1 MATRPA
7 PPLPG
12 QGGGSSSSG
21 GGGGGRR
28 HNSIPPQ
35 SMAPHLQYGHGS
47 GQGNMQGQQQQFK
60 QRAKPRVGQYEIER
74 TLGTGSFGKVKLA
87 THAIT
92 GHQVALKLI
101 NRAKI
106 TTPDMNAR
114 VKREIQY
121 LKVLRHPHIIK
132 LYEVIT
138 TPTDVIMVMEY
149 AGEELFNYIVSK
161 GKHGMSEEEA
171 RRFFQQMISA
181 IEYCH
186 RHHIVHRDLKPENL
200 FLDSRRN
207 IKIGDFGLSNLMTD
221 GDFLKTSCGSP
232 NYAAPEV
239 ISGKLYSG
247 PEIDVWSAGVI
258 MYVLLCG
265 KLPFDDEHIPTLFKK
280 IENGVFHIPSHVS
293 EPARHLLKRML
304 EVDPLKR
311 ATIAEIRQ
319 MPFFQE
325 NLPRYLEPL
334 PEMERYPALPM
345 DDMTTLL
352 LINEG
357 QADPK
362 KVAESKGMMFTED
375 LGIIDP
381 DIVGEILEKITTY
394 TEPMVW
400 EALQRDG
407 DNQVKVAYQLVRDH
421 RRILKDSAYGFE
433 DEDMSAMEEFMAS
446 SPPAWNADI
455 PPPSQMSHNGADEHP
470 DIDED
475 VDLEIQDIP
484 NAHFDVLDSSLPGYL
499 TPPGSA
505 GPSTA
510 AATPTA
516 EVPED
521 DSQQTAEA
529 AARALLSSQVNIPEP
544 PRNKS
549 MTKPKWHFGI
559 RSRSP
564 PMEVMLEIYKT
575 LNVLGMQ
582 WRKKEAIELPEI
594 GGAPPGGYT
603 EEVEVALDQY
613 TETNNGTRPIMG
625 KKPPTKKEMQA
636 QDKQAQNLYHVET
649 RARYGDVIVRMDL
662 QLYRVDE
669 QHYLVDFRNLGY
681 YMVTEK
687 EKDVPDVSRYDGD
700 MASMLSG
707 QIGTMS
713 SASSTANG
721 TPSLLPTGP
730 GSKLKENG
738 GGGAQGQQSI
748 GGVSGPF
755 HFLEMACQLIAE
767 LASG

>member
-7 PPLPG
+7 PPAPN
-12 QGGGSSSSG
+12 QASGSHSNT
-21 GGGGGRR
+21 GGGRR
-28 HNSIPPQ
+28 YNSINQ
-35 SMAPHLQYGHGS
+35 HQYGG
-47 GQGNMQGQQQQFK
+47 GYGGGGQQQNVTVPRQ
-60 QRAKPRVGQYEIER
+60 KPRVGQYIIER

-161 GKHGMSEEEA
+161 GKHGMTEDEA

-334 PEMERYPALPM
+334 PEMDRYPALPM

-362 KVAESKGMMFTED
+362 KVAETKGMVFTED

-381 DIVGEILEKITTY
+381 DIVEELLEKISTY

-400 EALQRDG
+400 DALQREG

-421 RRILKDSAYGFE
+421 RRILKDSYGFE
-433 DEDMSAMEEFMAS
+433 EDEDTSAMEEFMAS

-455 PPPSQMSHNGADEHP
+455 PPPSQLQQNGVDEQM
-470 DIDED
+470 DIEED

-499 TPPGSA
+499 TPPSSSGA
-505 GPSTA
+505 STA
-510 AATPTA
+510 MATPTS
-516 EVPED
+516 EVPGVD
-521 DSQQTAEA
+521 PQGAAEA
-529 AARALLSSQVNIPEP
+529 AARALLSPPVPDP
-544 PRNKS
+544 PRRLDKS
-549 MTKPKWHFGI
+549 MSKPKWHFGI

-582 WRKKEAIELPEI
+582 WKKKEDINLPEI

-603 EEVEVALDQY
+603 EEVEAALEQY
-613 TETNNGTRPIMG
+613 AEENNGTRPVMG
-625 KKPPTKKEMQA
+625 KKPPTKKEVLA
-636 QDKQAQNLYHVET
+636 QEKSAQSLYHVET

-662 QLYRVDE
+662 QLYRVDD

-687 EKDVPDVSRYDGD
+687 EKDVIDVSRHDGPDVS
-700 MASMLSG
+700 SMISG
-707 QIGTMS
+707 RTGNTTS
-713 SASSTANG
+713 SNSTSINGSSVPKPKD
-721 TPSLLPTGP
+721 PS
-730 GSKLKENG
+730 
-738 GGGAQGQQSI
+738 GQQSI

>member
-7 PPLPG
+7 PPAPA
-12 QGGGSSSSG
+12 GGS
-21 GGGGGRR
+21 GRR
-28 HNSIPPQ
+28 HNSMNQ
-35 SMAPHLQYGHGS
+35 SMNHG
-47 GQGNMQGQQQQFK
+47 QFQQQQNVPR
-60 QRAKPRVGQYEIER
+60 QKPRVGQYIIER

-161 GKHGMSEEEA
+161 GKHGMTEEEA

-311 ATIAEIRQ
+311 ATINEIRQ
-319 MPFFQE
+319 MPFFQD

-334 PEMERYPALPM
+334 PEMDRYPALPM

-357 QADPK
+357 QADPR
-362 KVAESKGMMFTED
+362 KVAEAKGMIFTED

-381 DIVGEILEKITTY
+381 DIVEELLDKISTY
-394 TEPMVW
+394 NEPTVW
-400 EALQRDG
+400 DALQREG

-421 RRILKDSAYGFE
+421 RRILKDSYGFEE

-455 PPPSQMSHNGADEHP
+455 PPPSSLTQNGADEHP
-470 DIDED
+470 DIDEE

-484 NAHFDVLDSSLPGYL
+484 NAHFDVLDSSLPGYM
-499 TPPGSA
+499 TPPSSS

-510 AATPTA
+510 TATPVT
-516 EVPED
+516 EVPQPDQLLE
-521 DSQQTAEA
+521 QEAAEQ
-529 AARALLSSQVNIPEP
+529 AARALLASQVPDP
-544 PRNKS
+544 PRSNKS
-549 MTKPKWHFGI
+549 MSKPKWHFGI

-582 WRKKEAIELPEI
+582 WKLKEEIALPEI

-603 EEVEVALDQY
+603 EEVEAALEQY
-613 TETNNGTRPIMG
+613 AEAHNGERPIMG
-625 KKPPTKKEMQA
+625 KKAPNKKEISSQEKIA
-636 QDKQAQNLYHVET
+636 GGLYHVET

-669 QHYLVDFRNLGY
+669 QHFLVDFRNLGY

-687 EKDVPDVSRYDGD
+687 EKDVPDVSRHDFPIN
-700 MASMLSG
+700 STSSNLSG
-707 QIGTMS
+707 
-713 SASSTANG
+713 
-721 TPSLLPTGP
+721 
-730 GSKLKENG
+730 KLHTKENG
-738 GGGAQGQQSI
+738 IINGTQQSI

>member
-7 PPLPG
+7 PPAPT
-12 QGGGSSSSG
+12 QGGSGS
-21 GGGGGRR
+21 GRR
-28 HNSIPPQ
+28 HNS
-35 SMAPHLQYGHGS
+35 MTYGHSGS
-47 GQGNMQGQQQQFK
+47 QYYGGGQHHQQQQ
-60 QRAKPRVGQYEIER
+60 QQQPRQKPRVGQYIIER

-161 GKHGMSEEEA
+161 GKHGMTEEEA

-186 RHHIVHRDLKPENL
+186 KHHIVHRDLKPENL

-311 ATIAEIRQ
+311 ATIMEIRQ
-319 MPFFQE
+319 MPYFQE

-352 LINEG
+352 MINEG

-362 KVAESKGMMFTED
+362 KVAEAKGLVFTED

-381 DIVGEILEKITTY
+381 DIVEELLEKISTY

-400 EALQRDG
+400 DALQRDG

-421 RRILKDSAYGFE
+421 RRILKDSYGFEE
-433 DEDMSAMEEFMAS
+433 DEDMSAIEEFMAA

-455 PPPSQMSHNGADEHP
+455 PPPSSLQQNGVDEHP

-484 NAHFDVLDSSLPGYL
+484 NAHFDVLDSSLPGYM
-499 TPPGSA
+499 TPPSSS

-510 AATPTA
+510 LATPTS
-516 EVPED
+516 EVPQPDE
-521 DSQQTAEA
+521 QIAAEA
-529 AARALLSSQVNIPEP
+529 AAKALLASQASSTRPTNS
-544 PRNKS
+544 RLDKS
-549 MTKPKWHFGI
+549 MSKPKWHFGI

-582 WRKKEAIELPEI
+582 WKKKEEVALPEI

-603 EEVEVALDQY
+603 EEVEAALEQSADQN
-613 TETNNGTRPIMG
+613 EGQRPIMG
-625 KKPPTKKEMQA
+625 KKPPTKKEIVA
-636 QDKQAQNLYHVET
+636 QEKSAQSLYHVET

-662 QLYRVDE
+662 QLYRVDD

-687 EKDVPDVSRYDGD
+687 EQDVPDVSRPDGGVD
-700 MASMLSG
+700 VSSILSG
-707 QIGTMS
+707 RTGNSTLT
-713 SASSTANG
+713 SSTSTTTNG
-721 TPSLLPTGP
+721 TTATLPSIPKP
-730 GSKLKENG
+730 KENG
-738 GGGAQGQQSI
+738 GGQAGQQSI

>member
-1 MATRPA
+1 MSTRPA
-7 PPLPG
+7 P
-12 QGGGSSSSG
+12 SA
-21 GGGGGRR
+21 
-28 HNSIPPQ
+28 PPQ
-35 SMAPHLQYGHGS
+35 PARHSHRSASMSNPQGTHAAVAPRQ
-47 GQGNMQGQQQQFK
+47 
-60 QRAKPRVGQYEIER
+60 KPRIGQYIVER

-87 THAIT
+87 THSIT

-101 NRAKI
+101 NRSKI

-149 AGEELFNYIVSK
+149 AGEELFNYIVQK
-161 GKHGMSEEEA
+161 GKHGMTEDEA

-258 MYVLLCG
+258 MFVLLCG

-293 EPARHLLKRML
+293 EGARHLLKRML

-334 PEMERYPALPM
+334 PEIPEMERYPALPM

-362 KVAESKGMMFTED
+362 KVAQDKGMVFTDD
-375 LGIIDP
+375 LGVIDP
-381 DIVGEILEKITTY
+381 DIVDELLQKISTY
-394 TEPMVW
+394 TEKTVW
-400 EALQRDG
+400 AQLQEPG

-421 RRILKDSAYGFE
+421 RRILKDSANGFE

-455 PPPSQMSHNGADEHP
+455 PRKPPSQVGGNGIDEHP
-470 DIDED
+470 DLED

-484 NAHFDVLDSSLPGYL
+484 NAHFDVLDSSLPGWM
-499 TPPGSA
+499 TPPSSSTSA
-505 GPSTA
+505 IS
-510 AATPTA
+510 TPTTTTPA
-516 EVPED
+516 HTSATSSSGGTQE
-521 DSQQTAEA
+521 TAEE
-529 AARALLSSQVNIPEP
+529 AARALLSP
-544 PRNKS
+544 PQPTSAPAPNPAPAPRRIDKS
-549 MTKPKWHFGI
+549 MSKPKWHFGI

-564 PMEVMLEIYKT
+564 PMEVMLEIYRT

-582 WRKKEAIELPEI
+582 WRRKDVAFPDI
-594 GGAPPGGYT
+594 GGAPSGGYS
-603 EEVEVALDQY
+603 EEVEALMEDL
-613 TETNNGTRPIMG
+613 EGKMGERPQMG
-625 KKPPTKKEMQA
+625 RKPPSKKEAQA
-636 QDKQAQNLYHVET
+636 QEKAAQGLYHVET
-649 RARYGDVIVRMDL
+649 RARYGDVMVRMDL
-662 QLYRVDE
+662 QLYRVDD
-669 QHYLVDFRNLGY
+669 QHFLVDFRNLGY

-687 EKDVPDVSRYDGD
+687 DMAVPDVSRTDLAGESGSAHGGSVSGSHG
-700 MASMLSG
+700 ASAGAGGVTGRSRSESVAAPSG
-707 QIGTMS
+707 AGK
-713 SASSTANG
+713 A
-721 TPSLLPTGP
+721 
-730 GSKLKENG
+730 G
-738 GGGAQGQQSI
+738 GGGEGGTSI

>member
-7 PPLPG
+7 PPAP
-12 QGGGSSSSG
+12 SSAPA
-21 GGGGGRR
+21 GRR
-28 HNSIPPQ
+28 HHSNPGSMSTGGQHAPPRQ
-35 SMAPHLQYGHGS
+35 
-47 GQGNMQGQQQQFK
+47 
-60 QRAKPRVGQYEIER
+60 KPRVGQYIIER

-138 TPTDVIMVMEY
+138 TPDNVIMVMEY
-149 AGEELFNYIVSK
+149 AGEELFNYIVAK
-161 GKHGMSEEEA
+161 GKHGMSEDEA
-171 RRFFQQMISA
+171 RLFFQQMISA

-293 EPARHLLKRML
+293 DPARHLLKRML

-334 PEMERYPALPM
+334 PEMDRYPALPM

-362 KVAESKGMMFTED
+362 KVAEAKGMMFTED

-381 DIVGEILEKITTY
+381 DIVDELLEKITSY

-400 EALQRDG
+400 EALQKEG

-433 DEDMSAMEEFMAS
+433 DEDTSAMEEFMAS

-455 PPPSQMSHNGADEHP
+455 PMSYNGVDEHP
-470 DIDED
+470 DLEE

-484 NAHFDVLDSSLPGYL
+484 NAHFDVLDSSLPGYV
-499 TPPGSA
+499 TPTSSST
-505 GPSTA
+505 STA
-510 AATPTA
+510 LPTPTS
-516 EVPED
+516 ENFEGRGQN
-521 DSQQTAEA
+521 SAEA
-529 AARALLSSQVNIPEP
+529 AARALLRETQNQRVEP
-544 PRNKS
+544 RVRPDKS
-549 MTKPKWHFGI
+549 MLKPKWHYGI

-575 LNVLGMQ
+575 LNVLNMQ
-582 WRKKEAIELPEI
+582 WRRKEEIPLPDI
-594 GGAPPGGYT
+594 GGAPPGGYS
-603 EEVEVALDQY
+603 EEVEAALDQWA
-613 TETNNGTRPIMG
+613 EEHDGLRPEFGMRA
-625 KKPPTKKEMQA
+625 PTKKEIVA
-636 QDKQAQNLYHVET
+636 QEKAAMSLYHVET
-649 RARYGDVIVRMDL
+649 RARYGDVMVRMDL

-687 EKDVPDVSRYDGD
+687 EADVPDVSRHE
-700 MASMLSG
+700 SG
-707 QIGTMS
+707 IA
-713 SASSTANG
+713 SASTSMMSNISKAG
-721 TPSLLPTGP
+721 TSG
-730 GSKLKENG
+730 KENG
-738 GGGAQGQQSI
+738 NGSSI

-767 LASG
+767 LASQ

>member
-7 PPLPG
+7 PPAP
-12 QGGGSSSSG
+12 S
-21 GGGGGRR
+21 RR
-28 HNSIPPQ
+28 HNSNPN
-35 SMAPHLQYGHGS
+35 SMSAPAHGHGH
-47 GQGNMQGQQQQFK
+47 GQYANQQPRQ
-60 QRAKPRVGQYEIER
+60 KPRVGQYIIER

-161 GKHGMSEEEA
+161 GKHGMTEDEA

-293 EPARHLLKRML
+293 DPARHLLKRML
-304 EVDPLKR
+304 DVDPLKR

-334 PEMERYPALPM
+334 PEMDRYPALPM

-357 QADPK
+357 QADPR
-362 KVAESKGMMFTED
+362 KVAESKGMVFTED

-381 DIVGEILEKITTY
+381 DIVEELLEKITSY

-400 EALQRDG
+400 DALQKDG

-455 PPPSQMSHNGADEHP
+455 PPPSQLSQNGIEEHP
-470 DIDED
+470 DLED

-484 NAHFDVLDSSLPGYL
+484 NAHFDVLDSSLPGYI
-499 TPPGSA
+499 TPTSSA
-505 GPSTA
+505 PSTA
-510 AATPTA
+510 VQTPVSETIDTQ
-516 EVPED
+516 EQE
-521 DSQQTAEA
+521 QAEA
-529 AARALLSSQVNIPEP
+529 AARALLRDSAPPEP
-544 PRNKS
+544 PRSNRLDKS
-549 MTKPKWHFGI
+549 MSKPKWHFGI

-582 WRKKEAIELPEI
+582 WRKKEGINLPEI
-594 GGAPPGGYT
+594 GGAPPGGYS
-603 EEVEVALDQY
+603 EEVEAAIEQWQEENDGQ
-613 TETNNGTRPIMG
+613 RPVMG
-625 KKPPTKKEMQA
+625 KKPPSKKEASA
-636 QDKQAQNLYHVET
+636 QDKAAQSLYHVET

-662 QLYRVDE
+662 QLYRVDD

-687 EKDVPDVSRYDGD
+687 EASVPDVSRPDGGLLS
-700 MASMLSG
+700 ASASVLSG
-707 QIGTMS
+707 TTS
-713 SASSTANG
+713 STSTSNVAPPASASIS
-721 TPSLLPTGP
+721 
-730 GSKLKENG
+730 SKLGGPTTGKENG
-738 GGGAQGQQSI
+738 VGGVGGGSGTNTTI

>member
-1 MATRPA
+1 M
-7 PPLPG
+7 
-12 QGGGSSSSG
+12 SN
-21 GGGGGRR
+21 
-28 HNSIPPQ
+28 HNPVS
-35 SMAPHLQYGHGS
+35 
-47 GQGNMQGQQQQFK
+47 QQQ
-60 QRAKPRVGQYEIER
+60 RPKPRIGQYIVER

-101 NRAKI
+101 NRSKI

-149 AGEELFNYIVSK
+149 AGEELFNYIVQK
-161 GKHGMSEEEA
+161 GKHGMTEDEA

-186 RHHIVHRDLKPENL
+186 KHHIVHRDLKPENL
-200 FLDSRRN
+200 FLDPRRN

-293 EPARHLLKRML
+293 DHARHLLKRML

-325 NLPRYLEPL
+325 NLPRYLQPL
-334 PEMERYPALPM
+334 PEIVEMEQYPALPM
-345 DDMTTLL
+345 DDMATLL

-362 KVAESKGMMFTED
+362 KVAEAKGLVFTDD
-375 LGIIDP
+375 LGVVEP
-381 DIVGEILEKITTY
+381 DIVQELLEKISTY
-394 TEPMVW
+394 NPKIVW
-400 EALQRDG
+400 EALQQPG

-421 RRILKDSAYGFE
+421 RRILKDSNAYE
-433 DEDMSAMEEFMAS
+433 DEDSSAMEEFMAS
-446 SPPAWNADI
+446 SPPAWNVDI
-455 PPPSQMSHNGADEHP
+455 HTPPQIQQEGIEEENP
-470 DIDED
+470 
-475 VDLEIQDIP
+475 DLEDIP
-484 NAHFDVLDSSLPGYL
+484 NAHFDVLDSSLPGWM
-499 TPPGSA
+499 TPPSTF
-505 GPSTA
+505 PSQIS
-510 AATPTA
+510 TPTDIIPGNNA
-516 EVPED
+516 DPSSVGGNTTED
-521 DSQQTAEA
+521 
-529 AARALLSSQVNIPEP
+529 AARALLSSKNSSTSQSTASFSAPQSRRVID
-544 PRNKS
+544 KS

-564 PMEVMLEIYKT
+564 PMEVMLEIYRT
-575 LNVLGMQ
+575 LNILGMQ
-582 WRKKEAIELPEI
+582 WRKKDVPLPDI
-594 GGAPPGGYT
+594 GGAPPGGYS
-603 EEVEVALDQY
+603 EEVETVLEEWKDKNQ
-613 TETNNGTRPIMG
+613 ERPQMG
-625 KKPPTKKEMQA
+625 KKAPNKKDAMA
-636 QDKQAQNLYHVET
+636 QEKAAQGLYHVET
-649 RARYGDVIVRMDL
+649 RARYGDVMVRMDL
-662 QLYRVDE
+662 QLYRVDD

-687 EKDVPDVSRYDGD
+687 DMAMPDVSRGREDVQAVTGTS
-700 MASMLSG
+700 MPTSSAHGSIQGSLGSQSGKAMALGASMSG
-707 QIGTMS
+707 KGSI
-713 SASSTANG
+713 NG
-721 TPSLLPTGP
+721 SGV
-730 GSKLKENG
+730 GGKE
-738 GGGAQGQQSI
+738 AI

>member
-7 PPLPG
+7 PPAPG
-12 QGGGSSSSG
+12 QSRRSAHGQSSTNYSNVP
-21 GGGGGRR
+21 R
-28 HNSIPPQ
+28 Q
-35 SMAPHLQYGHGS
+35 
-47 GQGNMQGQQQQFK
+47 
-60 QRAKPRVGQYEIER
+60 KPRVGQYIIER

-161 GKHGMSEEEA
+161 GKHGMTEDEA

-200 FLDSRRN
+200 FLDTRRN

-325 NLPRYLEPL
+325 NLPRYLQPL

-362 KVAESKGMMFTED
+362 KVAEDKGMLYTDD

-381 DIVGEILEKITTY
+381 DIVHELLEKISTY

-400 EALQRDG
+400 DALQRDG

-433 DEDMSAMEEFMAS
+433 DEDEDTSAMEEFMAS
-446 SPPAWNADI
+446 SPPAWNANI
-455 PPPSQMSHNGADEHP
+455 PNPSQMQPNGADEQT
-470 DIDED
+470 DLED

-484 NAHFDVLDSSLPGYL
+484 NAHFEVLDTSLPGWM
-499 TPPGSA
+499 TPPSTSPSIMSPSVDSA
-505 GPSTA
+505 SIMSSESTTSGLETPQA
-510 AATPTA
+510 AA
-516 EVPED
+516 E
-521 DSQQTAEA
+521 Q
-529 AARALLSSQVNIPEP
+529 AARALLSNPVPDP
-544 PRNKS
+544 PRTRIEKS
-549 MTKPKWHFGI
+549 MSKPKWHFGI

-582 WRKKEAIELPEI
+582 WRQKEGINLPDI
-594 GGAPPGGYT
+594 GGAPPGGYS
-603 EEVEVALDQY
+603 EEVEAALDQWADDH
-613 TETNNGTRPIMG
+613 GGQRPPVG
-625 KKPPTKKEMQA
+625 KKPPAKKDAQLQEKAAQA
-636 QDKQAQNLYHVET
+636 LYHVET

-662 QLYRVDE
+662 QLYRVDD

-687 EKDVPDVSRYDGD
+687 ERDVPDVSRPDGEG
-700 MASMLSG
+700 ASVALST
-707 QIGTMS
+707 I
-713 SASSTANG
+713 SSTAVSGNANG
-721 TPSLLPTGP
+721 STMKASAAKGE
-730 GSKLKENG
+730 SNG
-738 GGGAQGQQSI
+738 AGTTI

>member
-1 MATRPA
+1 MASRPA
-7 PPLPG
+7 PQAPTHY
-12 QGGGSSSSG
+12 S
-21 GGGGGRR
+21 R
-28 HNSIPPQ
+28 HRPQ
-35 SMAPHLQYGHGS
+35 SITGNNAPQS
-47 GQGNMQGQQQQFK
+47 
-60 QRAKPRVGQYEIER
+60 RTKPRIGQYIVER

-87 THAIT
+87 THAVT

-101 NRAKI
+101 NRSKI

-149 AGEELFNYIVSK
+149 AGEELFNYIVQK
-161 GKHGMSEEEA
+161 GKHGMTEDEA

-186 RHHIVHRDLKPENL
+186 KHHIVHRDLKPENL

-258 MYVLLCG
+258 MFVLLCG

-311 ATIAEIRQ
+311 CTIAEIRQ

-325 NLPRYLEPL
+325 NLPRYLQPL
-334 PEMERYPALPM
+334 PELADMERYPALTM

-362 KVAESKGMMFTED
+362 KVAEDKGLVFTED
-375 LGIIDP
+375 LGVIDP
-381 DIVGEILEKITTY
+381 DIVAELLEKITTY
-394 TEPMVW
+394 SEGMVW
-400 EALQRDG
+400 EALKMPG

-421 RRILKDSAYGFE
+421 RRILKDSNAYE
-433 DEDMSAMEEFMAS
+433 DEDSSAMEEFMAS

-455 PPPSQMSHNGADEHP
+455 APPIDVQQNGADESL
-470 DIDED
+470 DLAD

-484 NAHFDVLDSSLPGYL
+484 NAHFDVLDSSLPGWM
-499 TPPGSA
+499 TPPSSSTSA
-505 GPSTA
+505 MS
-510 AATPTA
+510 TPTTTHPTSLQSSVNPSCSSVA
-516 EVPED
+516 
-521 DSQQTAEA
+521 SSATAEE
-529 AARALLSSQVNIPEP
+529 AARALLSPTPSSASQSVTSFASHTPQP
-544 PRNKS
+544 QPQRRLDKS

-564 PMEVMLEIYKT
+564 PMEVMLEIYRT

-582 WRKKEAIELPEI
+582 WRLKDIPLPDI
-594 GGAPPGGYT
+594 GGAPPGGYS
-603 EEVEVALDQY
+603 EEVEMVLEDLKDK
-613 TETNNGTRPIMG
+613 NGERPAMG
-625 KKPPTKKEMQA
+625 RKPPSKKDAMA
-636 QDKQAQNLYHVET
+636 QEKLAQGLYHVET
-649 RARYGDVIVRMDL
+649 RARYGDVMVRMDL
-662 QLYRVDE
+662 QLYRVDD

-681 YMVTEK
+681 YMVS
-687 EKDVPDVSRYDGD
+687 EKDMSLPDVSRQGHSHEEG
-700 MASMLSG
+700 ASNAVGSVP
-707 QIGTMS
+707 
-713 SASSTANG
+713 SATSATAAG
-721 TPSLLPTGP
+721 A
-730 GSKLKENG
+730 KEAG
-738 GGGAQGQQSI
+738 I

>member
-1 MATRPA
+1 MASRPA
-7 PPLPG
+7 PEVPSHHH
-12 QGGGSSSSG
+12 Q
-21 GGGGGRR
+21 RR
-28 HNSIPPQ
+28 SASMSAQHPAPTPQ
-35 SMAPHLQYGHGS
+35 PRQ
-47 GQGNMQGQQQQFK
+47 
-60 QRAKPRVGQYEIER
+60 KPRIGQYIVER

-101 NRAKI
+101 NRSKI

-149 AGEELFNYIVSK
+149 AGEELFNYIVQK
-161 GKHGMSEEEA
+161 GKHGMTEDEA

-186 RHHIVHRDLKPENL
+186 KHHIVHRDLKPENL

-293 EPARHLLKRML
+293 DPARHLLKRML

-311 ATIAEIRQ
+311 ATIFEIRQ
-319 MPFFQE
+319 MEFFEE
-325 NLPRYLEPL
+325 NLPRYLQPL
-334 PEMERYPALPM
+334 PEIAEMERYPALPM

-357 QADPK
+357 QADPR
-362 KVAESKGMMFTED
+362 KVAEDKGLVFTDE
-375 LGIIDP
+375 LGVIDP
-381 DIVGEILEKITTY
+381 DIVEELLTKISTY
-394 TEPMVW
+394 SAAMVW
-400 EALQRDG
+400 EALQTPG

-421 RRILKDSAYGFE
+421 RRILKDSNAYE
-433 DEDMSAMEEFMAS
+433 DEDSSAMEEFMAS

-455 PPPSQMSHNGADEHP
+455 PPPSQVQNQETEEP
-470 DIDED
+470 DLED

-484 NAHFDVLDSSLPGYL
+484 NAHFDVLDSSLPGWM
-499 TPPGSA
+499 TPPS
-505 GPSTA
+505 STTSQMS
-510 AATPTA
+510 TPIANLPPQNHNTA
-516 EVPED
+516 EE
-521 DSQQTAEA
+521 
-529 AARALLSSQVNIPEP
+529 AARALLSPSQNTSTSSCP
-544 PRNKS
+544 PSSQTSQTSRRPDKS
-549 MTKPKWHFGI
+549 MSKPKWHFGI

-564 PMEVMLEIYKT
+564 PMEVMLEIYRT
-575 LNVLGMQ
+575 LNILGMQ
-582 WRKKEAIELPEI
+582 WRKKEVPLPDI

-603 EEVEVALDQY
+603 EEVEAVL
-613 TETNNGTRPIMG
+613 EELRERNGGERPMMG
-625 KKPPTKKEMQA
+625 KKPPIKKDAMA
-636 QDKQAQNLYHVET
+636 QEKAAQVLYHVET
-649 RARYGDVIVRMDL
+649 RARYGDVMVRMDL
-662 QLYRVDE
+662 QLYRVDD

-681 YMVTEK
+681 YLVSES
-687 EKDVPDVSRYDGD
+687 DRFLPDVSRQDDSAPHESSQHG
-700 MASMLSG
+700 SVGSEKRGSG
-707 QIGTMS
+707 
-713 SASSTANG
+713 SA
-721 TPSLLPTGP
+721 PSGGSGGP
-730 GSKLKENG
+730 G
-738 GGGAQGQQSI
+738 QGQGKEAI

>member
-7 PPLPG
+7 PPAPN
-12 QGGGSSSSG
+12 QASGST
-21 GGGGGRR
+21 GRR
-28 HNSIPPQ
+28 HNSMNMHNH
-35 SMAPHLQYGHGS
+35 SNLQ
-47 GQGNMQGQQQQFK
+47 QTV
-60 QRAKPRVGQYEIER
+60 QRQKPRVGQYIIER

-161 GKHGMSEEEA
+161 GKHGMTEDEA
-171 RRFFQQMISA
+171 RRFFQQMVSA

-311 ATIAEIRQ
+311 ATIDEIRQ

-334 PEMERYPALPM
+334 PEMDRYPALPM

-362 KVAESKGMMFTED
+362 KVAEAKGMVFTED

-381 DIVGEILEKITTY
+381 DIVEELLEKISTY

-400 EALQRDG
+400 DALQRDG

-421 RRILKDSAYGFE
+421 RRILKDSYGFE
-433 DEDMSAMEEFMAS
+433 EDEDTSAMEEFMAS

-455 PPPSQMSHNGADEHP
+455 PPPSQLQQNGIDEHP
-470 DIDED
+470 DIEED

-484 NAHFDVLDSSLPGYL
+484 NAHFDVLDSSLPGYM
-499 TPPGSA
+499 TPPSSSGA
-505 GPSTA
+505 STA
-510 AATPTA
+510 IATPTS
-516 EVPED
+516 EVPGVD
-521 DSQQTAEA
+521 PQGAAEA
-529 AARALLSSQVNIPEP
+529 AARALLSPPVPDP
-544 PRNKS
+544 PRRLDKTMS
-549 MTKPKWHFGI
+549 KPKWHFGI

-582 WRKKEAIELPEI
+582 WKKKEDIALPEI

-603 EEVEVALDQY
+603 EEVEAALEQFAE
-613 TETNNGTRPIMG
+613 ETGARP
-625 KKPPTKKEMQA
+625 KSA
-636 QDKQAQNLYHVET
+636 QSLYHVET

-662 QLYRVDE
+662 QLYRVDD

-687 EKDVPDVSRYDGD
+687 EKDVIDVSRQDGVD
-700 MASMLSG
+700 VSSMLSG
-707 QIGTMS
+707 RTGET
-713 SASSTANG
+713 ASSNTTTTSTNG
-721 TPSLLPTGP
+721 TVPSKPSKDNGATG
-730 GSKLKENG
+730 
-738 GGGAQGQQSI
+738 AAGQQSI

>member
-7 PPLPG
+7 PPAPA
-12 QGGGSSSSG
+12 Q
-21 GGGGGRR
+21 GRR
-28 HNSIPPQ
+28 GVPH
-35 SMAPHLQYGHGS
+35 SMPNTSHSNVPRQ
-47 GQGNMQGQQQQFK
+47 
-60 QRAKPRVGQYEIER
+60 KPRVGQYIIER

-161 GKHGMSEEEA
+161 GKHGMTEEEA

-325 NLPRYLEPL
+325 NLPRYLQPL

-362 KVAESKGMMFTED
+362 KVAQDKGMLYTDD

-381 DIVGEILEKITTY
+381 DIVGELLEKITSY

-400 EALQRDG
+400 DALQRDG

-433 DEDMSAMEEFMAS
+433 DEDEDTSAMEEFMAS

-455 PPPSQMSHNGADEHP
+455 PQPSQAQQNEADEQT
-470 DIDED
+470 DLED

-484 NAHFDVLDSSLPGYL
+484 NAHFDVLDTSLPGWM
-499 TPPGSA
+499 TPPSTSPSIMGSIA
-505 GPSTA
+505 DSASIRSGESSIGGL
-510 AATPTA
+510 ATPQTIA
-516 EVPED
+516 E
-521 DSQQTAEA
+521 Q
-529 AARALLSSQVNIPEP
+529 AARALLDNSSRDSSR
-544 PRNKS
+544 PRIEKS
-549 MTKPKWHFGI
+549 MSKPKWHFGI

-582 WRKKEAIELPEI
+582 WRQKEGINLPEI
-594 GGAPPGGYT
+594 GGAPPGGYS
-603 EEVEVALDQY
+603 EEVEAALDQWAD
-613 TETNNGTRPIMG
+613 EHGGQRPQMG
-625 KKPPTKKEMQA
+625 KKPPPKKDAAA
-636 QDKQAQNLYHVET
+636 QEKAAQSLYHVET

-662 QLYRVDE
+662 QLYRVDD

-681 YMVTEK
+681 YMVTEN
-687 EKDVPDVSRYDGD
+687 EMDVPDVSRPDGD
-700 MASMLSG
+700 ASSLAPS
-707 QIGTMS
+707 TLS
-713 SASSTANG
+713 SATQTAANG
-721 TPSLLPTGP
+721 ASKP
-730 GSKLKENG
+730 GAPKGETNG
-738 GGGAQGQQSI
+738 SGTTI

>member
-1 MATRPA
+1 MASRPA
-7 PPLPG
+7 PQAPTHY
-12 QGGGSSSSG
+12 S
-21 GGGGGRR
+21 R
-28 HNSIPPQ
+28 HRPQ
-35 SMAPHLQYGHGS
+35 SITGNNAPQS
-47 GQGNMQGQQQQFK
+47 
-60 QRAKPRVGQYEIER
+60 RTKPRIGQYIVER

-87 THAIT
+87 THAVT

-101 NRAKI
+101 NRSKI

-149 AGEELFNYIVSK
+149 AGEELFNYIVQK
-161 GKHGMSEEEA
+161 GKHGMTEDEA
-171 RRFFQQMISA
+171 RRFFQQMIGA

-186 RHHIVHRDLKPENL
+186 KHHIVHRDLKPENL

-258 MYVLLCG
+258 MFVLLCG

-311 ATIAEIRQ
+311 CTIAEIRQ

-325 NLPRYLEPL
+325 NLPRYLQPL
-334 PEMERYPALPM
+334 PELADMERYPSLTM

-362 KVAESKGMMFTED
+362 KVAEDKGLVFTED
-375 LGIIDP
+375 LGVIDP
-381 DIVGEILEKITTY
+381 DIVEELLEKITTY
-394 TEPMVW
+394 SEGMVW
-400 EALQRDG
+400 EALKMPG

-421 RRILKDSAYGFE
+421 RRILKDSNAYE
-433 DEDMSAMEEFMAS
+433 DEDSSAMEEFMAS

-455 PPPSQMSHNGADEHP
+455 PPPIDVQQNGADEYP
-470 DIDED
+470 DLED

-484 NAHFDVLDSSLPGYL
+484 NAHFDVLDSSLPGWM
-499 TPPGSA
+499 TPPSSSTSA
-505 GPSTA
+505 MSTPTTTHPTSVQNSANPSFSSVISDSTA
-510 AATPTA
+510 SGSTA
-516 EVPED
+516 EE
-521 DSQQTAEA
+521 
-529 AARALLSSQVNIPEP
+529 AARALLSPAPSSASQSVTSFSSPTP
-544 PRNKS
+544 QPQPQRRLDKS

-564 PMEVMLEIYKT
+564 PMEVMLEIYRT

-582 WRKKEAIELPEI
+582 WRLKDIPLPDI
-594 GGAPPGGYT
+594 GGAPPGGYS
-603 EEVEVALDQY
+603 EEVELVLEDLK
-613 TETNNGTRPIMG
+613 EKNGERPVMG
-625 KKPPTKKEMQA
+625 RKPPSKKDAMA
-636 QDKQAQNLYHVET
+636 QEKLAQGLYHVET
-649 RARYGDVIVRMDL
+649 RARYGDVMVRMDL
-662 QLYRVDE
+662 QLYRVDD

-681 YMVTEK
+681 YMVS
-687 EKDVPDVSRYDGD
+687 EKDMSLPDVSRQGHSHEEG
-700 MASMLSG
+700 ASNAGGSVP
-707 QIGTMS
+707 
-713 SASSTANG
+713 SATSATTAG
-721 TPSLLPTGP
+721 A
-730 GSKLKENG
+730 KEAG
-738 GGGAQGQQSI
+738 I